1 MATYPW
7 PLVSGATLTAANMNA
22 IGAWTAFTPSWTGV
36 TSTGASNSGQYCL
49 LNDTLFFRAQYV
61 VGTSPTIGAIKLTV
75 PFSQVI
81 AGSPTPNLL
90 PSVQCN
96 FIKLLS
102 QPYVGQVLYSTSTL
116 IELRAVNTA
125 GTYGQTTTTTSAIPF
140 TWAQFDT
147 IEVSGF
153 VQVD

>member
-22 IGAWTAFTPSWTGV
+22 IGEWTAFTPSWTGV
-36 TSTGASNSGQYCL
+36 TSTAPTNSGQYCL
-49 LNDTLFFRAQYV
+49 LNDTLFFRAQYG

-81 AGSPTPNLL
+81 AGSPTPQLL
-90 PSVQCN
+90 PSMQCN

-125 GTYGQTTTTTSAIPF
+125 GTYAQTTTTTSAIPF
-140 TWAQFDT
+140 TWAQYDT

-153 VQVD
+153 VQVT

>member
-1 MATYPW
+1 MATYSW
-7 PLVSGATLTAANMNA
+7 PYVIGDVLTAANMNS
-22 IGAWTAFTPSWTGV
+22 IGAWTAFTPSWTNV
-36 TSTGASNSGQYCL
+36 TSTSPSNSGQYCL

-61 VGTSPTIGAIKLTV
+61 VGTSPTISAIKLTV
-75 PFSQVI
+75 PFSQVM
-81 AGSPTPNLL
+81 AGSPTPQLL
-90 PSVQCN
+90 PSMQCN

-116 IELRAVNTA
+116 IELRAINTA
-125 GTYGQTTTTTSAIPF
+125 GTYAQTTTTTSAIPF

-153 VQVD
+153 VQVT